1 MCHTRDAYAVARRGR
16 PKRHEATSGVAVDE
30 DVKHMGDV
38 FDAIAG
44 ADKKSNQGVYPK
56 PGSYLLW
63 VDLMK
68 MATNFE
74 GHSLFVASFDIIE
87 SSNPERPKG
96 TKMDDA
102 WNITKQPKLA
112 PPDVKAFV
120 AAVAGIPFEQVN
132 ADGLRLAV
140 SDKNPMHGKLVLL
153 QAAQREKRNS
163 DGEFT
168 VRRYSS
174 VPPEYQARAKE
185 LRQAAGFAF

>member
-1 MCHTRDAYAVARRGR
+1 M
-16 PKRHEATSGVAVDE
+16 S
-30 DVKHMGDV
+30 DV

-44 ADKKSNQGVYPK
+44 ADKRSGGGVYPL
-56 PGSYLLW
+56 PGSYLLY
-63 VDLMK
+63 VDLLK
-68 MATNFE
+68 MATNYE
-74 GHSLFVASFDIIE
+74 GHSVFVASFDVLE
-87 SSNPERPKG
+87 SSNEGRPKG

-140 SDKNPMHGKLVLL
+140 SDKNPMHGRLVIL
-153 QAAQREKRNS
+153 QAAQREKKKG

-168 VRRYSS
+168 VRKYQS
-174 VPPEYQARAKE
+174 VPPEYQAQAKA
-185 LRQAAGFAF
+185 LREKAGFAPF